1 MKAGF
6 FNIKGLIE
14 NKRAIADIKSHST
27 ITIDSMKTASSAQAS
42 ELEDVAATDIE
53 ASSIIFVATLS
64 IYVCR
69 IPSQTSNL
77 RLEQQPD

>member
-1 MKAGF
+1 
-6 FNIKGLIE
+6 
-14 NKRAIADIKSHST
+14 
-27 ITIDSMKTASSAQAS
+27 MKTASSAQAS